1 MSLNSE
7 IKDTPKM
14 LHKMPIFDGDEKNWT
29 SWKRMF
35 RSFLRRNSK
44 DEFRLLDAVTKMRN
58 SGTELSK
65 DLLDEDLIIQLFDS
79 LVLSCR
85 GQAAAVLSTLPH
97 EDDEDGAKAW
107 LALLAKYEVHTRARF
122 VNIHHQI
129 LNARLDMADPDEY
142 FHKIDLLRKQLSEVS
157 ADRRLMSDE
166 EMISFALFALPPEV
180 AYLRSILEANPNL
193 TYALLKSHVRSAA
206 EGCSNGAAG
215 SQDTVLI
222 SNASQRR
229 FRGTC
234 FKCGQRG
241 HRANQCRNTKKLSE
255 SNVCDNCGRSG
266 HDTKMCFAPGGA
278 KHHANVARTQHRE
291 YAFSAT
297 DT

>member
-1 MSLNSE
+1 
-7 IKDTPKM
+7 
-14 LHKMPIFDGDEKNWT
+14 
-29 SWKRMF
+29 MF

-44 DEFRLLDAVTKMRN
+44 DEFQLLDAVTKMRN

-129 LNARLDMADPDEY
+129 LNARLDNVMADPDEY

-166 EMISFALFALPPEV
+166 EMIPPEV

-193 TYALLKSHVRSAA
+193 TYALLKSHVT

-215 SQDTVLI
+215 SQNTVLI

-255 SNVCDNCGRSG
+255 SNVCDNCGRPRCVLLPMVPSIMPTWPE
-266 HDTKMCFAPGGA
+266 HSIESMLSAP
-278 KHHANVARTQHRE
+278 RTPSTWTRLDGLW
-291 YAFSAT
+291 T
-297 DT
+297 LPVLPT